1 MGTPAINECV
11 NQLIAEEEPNMCHTI
26 AYALTLD
33 DGLLKSSRGACSF
46 FVCHSALNGK
56 RGLQGKQAVLL

>member
-1 MGTPAINECV
+1 
-11 NQLIAEEEPNMCHTI
+11 MCHAI

-46 FVCHSALNGK
+46 FVCHSALNEE
-56 RGLQGKQAVLL
+56 RGRGSLDAALQGKKVVNL

>member
-1 MGTPAINECV
+1 
-11 NQLIAEEEPNMCHTI
+11 MCHAI

-33 DGLLKSSRGACSF
+33 DGFLKSSWGACSF

-56 RGLQGKQAVLL
+56 RGLQGKQVVLL

>member
-1 MGTPAINECV
+1 
-11 NQLIAEEEPNMCHTI
+11 MCHAI

-46 FVCHSALNGK
+46 FACHSVLNEESGRRTFNSALQEK
-56 RGLQGKQAVLL
+56 WAALL